1 MGKVYKRYKNFLEK
15 YLDSSH
21 GKRFFNVV
29 YSVGAAI
36 VILGAMFKILHLP
49 FGNQM
54 LMIGMITEAI
64 VFLLSAFERPDKE
77 YKWEEVYPV
86 LADDENFVPKA
97 EREVQIQNT
106 DIRPSVQQTSFPS
119 SGGSNSTNI
128 NNTEGSSSSN
138 NQTFSSTNQGG
149 NATPI
154 SGGGSST
161 TVINRGGSGSSGNSQ
176 NFPLDNQGGNGVP
189 TTGGGTIISGGTV
202 VLDSSNVADASEKY
216 ADQLTQMSDNM
227 SKFAEVTN
235 SLGTISDSLL
245 KAFQTII
252 DNSEG
257 IGNNTQ
263 GYVNQMEALNRNVSG
278 LNTIYEIQLKG
289 VSGQIGT
296 IEEINAGLDR
306 MKKLY
311 SGSLA
316 DSSIFKNETE
326 KMAQQLVE
334 LNTVYSRLLQAMTT
348 NMNLGGGF
356 NPSNNSNPQP

>member
-1 MGKVYKRYKNFLEK
+1 MGKKYRRYKNFLEK
-15 YLDSSH
+15 YLDSSQ
-21 GKRFFNVV
+21 GKRFFNIV

-54 LMIGMITEAI
+54 LMIGMITEAL
-64 VFLLSAFERPDKE
+64 VFLLSAFEKPGKE

-86 LADDENFVPKA
+86 LADDDNFIPKA
-97 EREVQIQNT
+97 EREVQFQNDT
-106 DIRPSVQQTSFPS
+106 PIVDQMSYASVDDNTQINTGTVNGINSSSYNKSTSNQRGTRVV
-119 SGGSNSTNI
+119 GGSR
-128 NNTEGSSSSN
+128 GSN
-138 NQTFSSTNQGG
+138 NSNGSYGNQEE
-149 NATPI
+149 
-154 SGGGSST
+154 
-161 TVINRGGSGSSGNSQ
+161 SQ
-176 NFPLDNQGGNGVP
+176 I
-189 TTGGGTIISGGTV
+189 GGTVVTGGTV
-202 VLDSSNVADASEKY
+202 VLDSSNVANASEKY
-216 ADQLTQMSDNM
+216 ADQLTQMSENM
-227 SKFAEVTN
+227 NKFAEVTN
-235 SLGTISDSLL
+235 SLGSISDSLL

-263 GYVNQMEALNRNVSG
+263 GYVAQMEALNRNVSG

-289 VSGQIGT
+289 VSGQINT

-326 KMAQQLVE
+326 KMAQQLAE
-334 LNTVYSRLLQAMTT
+334 LNTVYARLLQAMTT
-348 NMNLGGGF
+348 NMNLSTGF
-356 NPSNNSNPQP
+356 NPTNNNTQP